1 MERQL
6 KDYEIQCLD
15 SRLSFLTSI
24 LQKLTRENQLAITED
39 GLKTLLEDV
48 TLSFEEEKEK
58 HPLLESF
65 VKDLMQASYNEG
77 SEDGYNE
84 GYDRGYMDGEESK
97 GSL

>member
-6 KDYEIQCLD
+6 KDYEIQSSD
-15 SRLSFLTSI
+15 VRFSFLVSV
-24 LQKLTRENQLAITED
+24 LQKLTREKQLAITED

-48 TLSFEEEKEK
+48 ILSFEDEKER

-77 SEDGYNE
+77 CEDGYQE
-84 GYDRGYMDGEESK
+84 GYDRGYMDAESQD
-97 GSL
+97 SL